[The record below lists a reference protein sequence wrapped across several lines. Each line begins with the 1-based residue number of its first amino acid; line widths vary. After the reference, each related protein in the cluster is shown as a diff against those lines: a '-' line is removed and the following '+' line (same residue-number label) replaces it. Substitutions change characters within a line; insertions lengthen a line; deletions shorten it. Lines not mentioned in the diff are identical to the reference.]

1 MKDRTGKGNSV
12 CFFTHLFLF
21 PVLTLKAV
29 RYTEVDV
36 SLAIRYYLSASF
48 SSPSSL
54 NHEAYIRYPL
64 AIF

>member
-21 PVLTLKAV
+21 PVLILKAV

-36 SLAIRYYLSASF
+36 SLAVRQLGTTYLLLF
-48 SSPSSL
+48 
-54 NHEAYIRYPL
+54 PL
-64 AIF
+64 PLP